1 MTTTTPLR
9 EPPVPADPFAMP
21 DPAGYEAKPDD
32 ELPLLDILIVVA
44 EHKRV
49 VALIAAG
56 FTILAAL
63 ISFILP
69 QHYTA
74 TVVMLPPQQNSPTA
88 AALASQLGALS
99 GMAALAGGSFG
110 FKNPNEMYIAML
122 KSHAVESAMVQHFGL
137 MQEYHKRYESDAQ
150 IL

>member
-49 VALIAAG
+49 VALIAALTPLVKEMMNG
-56 FTILAAL
+56 LFVAL
-63 ISFILP
+63 RS
-69 QHYTA
+69 A
-74 TVVMLPPQQNSPTA
+74 VW
-88 AALASQLGALS
+88 
-99 GMAALAGGSFG
+99 
-110 FKNPNEMYIAML
+110 
-122 KSHAVESAMVQHFGL
+122 KSRSA
-137 MQEYHKRYESDAQ
+137 
-150 IL
+150 